1 MLLFRLLAFFYRYFL
16 QRTLNSH
23 ALWGILITWWFGREL
38 QCDVLL
44 SCDDVFENILYG
56 RLVEDQYMKEERRS
70 ILLFHHALFSHSCVE
85 GDIMCHHGS
94 SSFCCLLLVFFYHSA
109 KQKCHILK
117 CCEKLFLELIFRLR
131 KVDKFS
137 NFTKYSKR
145 NWTYRQNY
153 TLKTCDTKIYLVL
166 FNSSRT
172 LQFILRIEGSSKDME
187 FTSSTTFEHKT

>member
-1 MLLFRLLAFFYRYFL
+1 METFSCSLKISWIRNRLYFL

-23 ALWGILITWWFGREL
+23 ALWGILVTWWFGREL

-94 SSFCCLLLVFFYHSA
+94 SSFCCLLLVFFYHSEEA
-109 KQKCHILK
+109 KMPYF
-117 CCEKLFLELIFRLR
+117 EMLR
-131 KVDKFS
+131 ETISRAYFS
-137 NFTKYSKR
+137 FA
-145 NWTYRQNY
+145 
-153 TLKTCDTKIYLVL
+153 
-166 FNSSRT
+166 
-172 LQFILRIEGSSKDME
+172 
-187 FTSSTTFEHKT
+187 